1 MAINEFGGRL
11 VVPLPLPRDEYLKD
25 FTSPTVRQNFLDLL
39 NGAAEVVEAQPAVD
53 RNHAYEAAGI
63 YVLDHCNV
71 LLAIWDGKI
80 AQGRG
85 GTGQIV
91 SEARRRRLPVAWV
104 HAGNRIPGTDNET
117 SLNAEQG
124 KVEFENF

>member
-1 MAINEFGGRL
+1 
-11 VVPLPLPRDEYLKD
+11 LPLPRDEYLKD